1 MSAQRRD
8 LIKRL
13 AKAECGSRELDKAIF
28 EATSPPAE
36 YAEWSPRLRGYQYT
50 TSIDAAL
57 SWAEWVLPGQEWRFG
72 SGTRDTTLPWARIG
86 RWAEPDAVGATP
98 ALAICGAILIAL
110 NRAEIEAT
118 RSPSATLAALKSTAA
133 RDGSAAP

>member
-1 MSAQRRD
+1 MGTNAGQAVKPAARLRME
-8 LIKRL
+8 LAERL
-13 AKAECGSRELDKAIF
+13 AKAESGSRELDKAIF
-28 EATSPPAE
+28 EATKPPAE
-36 YAEWSPRLRGYQYT
+36 YAEWSPRLRGFQFT

-57 SWAEWVLPGQEWRFG
+57 SWAEWVLPGREWRFG

-110 NRAEIEAT
+110 IRHEQDQA
-118 RSPSATLAALKSTAA
+118 
-133 RDGSAAP
+133 GSAA